1 MAEQFP
7 IDPEFGRF
15 VGGQPTDE
23 DAEAGVEVELDLDD
37 SELEELPDGSV
48 VVSLDTKGPVDNPD
62 FYENLADNDMIDGV
76 NLSSIALRY
85 IKLIE
90 KDKQARK
97 ERDKQYEEGI
107 KRTGL
112 GHDAPGGANFEVQAR
127 LSTRSWPKPALILPL
142 APSKNCFPLTV
153 PPEPRSWVT
162 LTSRKWRSQSVNATT

>member
-15 VGGQPTDE
+15 VGGQPMDE

-112 GHDAPGGANFEVQAR
+112 GHDAPGGANFEGASKVVHPIMAE
-127 LSTRSWPKPALILPL
+127 ACIDLPL

-162 LTSRKWRSQSVNATT
+162 LTRAKWRSLSVNATT

>member
-15 VGGQPTDE
+15 VGGQPMDE

-90 KDKQARK
+90 KGQAS
-97 ERDKQYEEGI
+97 
-107 KRTGL
+107 
-112 GHDAPGGANFEVQAR
+112 P
-127 LSTRSWPKPALILPL
+127 
-142 APSKNCFPLTV
+142 
-153 PPEPRSWVT
+153 
-162 LTSRKWRSQSVNATT
+162 